1 MTDIAQVNLET
12 AGGLPTSEALD
23 VPAYLQQ
30 LDVWAELVA
39 AKTERWLPR
48 FHRCPSEFDGSPGRF
63 RMMALVTVLQ
73 RDLGVRYDPACQEG
87 PYCALDPRTL
97 FLHGLLDGNGGTCVT
112 MPVLYVAIGR
122 RLGYPLFLVQARE
135 HFFVR

>member
-1 MTDIAQVNLET
+1 M
-12 AGGLPTSEALD
+12 
-23 VPAYLQQ
+23 
-30 LDVWAELVA
+30 
-39 AKTERWLPR
+39 
-48 FHRCPSEFDGSPGRF
+48 FHRSGARFENSPGKF

-73 RDLGVRYDPACQEG
+73 RDLGVRDDPACQEG

-97 FLHGLLDGNGGTCVT
+97 FIHGLLDGHGGTCVT

-135 HFFVR
+135 HFLERGQAYVWYFTKQSTKRKPDPLAALAKPTLWPDPVARPCGRSSPVM